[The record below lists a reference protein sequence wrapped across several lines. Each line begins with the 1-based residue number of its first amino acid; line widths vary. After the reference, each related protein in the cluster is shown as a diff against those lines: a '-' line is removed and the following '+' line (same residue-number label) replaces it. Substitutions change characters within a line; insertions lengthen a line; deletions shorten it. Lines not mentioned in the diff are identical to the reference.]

1 MSLSNEFETS
11 GNWLFKY
18 RSYLPLMI
26 LPLLFYS
33 LLTPLNSVTLNML
46 LIIGLFISC
55 IGECLRI
62 YTIAFVPSGTSGRN
76 TKKQIAFSLNKKGIY
91 STVRHPL
98 YLGNFLIFLGPFIYT
113 GNIYTIFIF
122 ILIFWIYYERIMFA
136 EEVFLTEKFGKEYI
150 EWASKTPAFIP
161 NLMLF
166 SPINSNFKISKVLLQ
181 EYSGICGIIAIFT
194 IIIAFRNYYHNLIP
208 TLSDYWKIIFIFNI
222 VFFIS
227 IRTIKKISYNR

>member
-1 MSLSNEFETS
+1 MSLRNELEES
-11 GNWLFKY
+11 GIWLFKY
-18 RSYLPLMI
+18 RSYLPLII

-33 LLTPLNSVTLNML
+33 LLTPFTIKTSKLL
-46 LIIGLFISC
+46 LIFGLTVSYLGEFI
-55 IGECLRI
+55 RI
-62 YTIAFVPSGTSGRN
+62 ITIAFVPIGTSGRN
-76 TKKQIAFSLNKKGIY
+76 TKKQFASSLNTKGIY

-98 YLGNFLIFLGPFIYT
+98 YLGNFLIYLGPFIYT
-113 GNIYTIFIF
+113 GNIYAILIF

-161 NLMLF
+161 NIMLF
-166 SPINSNFKISKVLLQ
+166 SPIKSNFKISKVLLQ

-194 IIIAFRNYYHNLIP
+194 IIVAFRNYYYHLLP
-208 TLSDYWKIIFIFNI
+208 TLSEIWKIIFIFNI
-222 VFFIS
+222 VFYIS